1 MIRGKVQADL
11 SGPIGITKQIAKA
24 ANRGAVELPLHDR

>member
-11 SGPIGITKQIAKA
+11 SGPVGITKQIAKA
-24 ANRGAVELPLHDR
+24 AEPRRW